1 MSVESPATESPRTYS
16 SPPSAR
22 TVEQH
27 EDHLVIVMRSYVV
40 LVWQQQIT
48 VKGVLALARG
58 LSQLKHERPDTKYG
72 FLTVIRRDCKLI
84 TSSEVRE
91 SLASLLKTHESTI
104 GAASIAYEGG
114 GFVSAIVR
122 SVITAINLASRSSF
136 ANAVFP
142 SSEEATLWLTKQLRE
157 ADTQVAPAII
167 GLLKA

>member
-1 MSVESPATESPRTYS
+1 MSVESPAIETPRPLS

-22 TVEQH
+22 SVEH
-27 EDHLVIVMRSYVV
+27 HDDHIVFVMRSYVV
-40 LVWQQQIT
+40 LIWKQQIT
-48 VKGVLALARG
+48 MKGVLALARG
-58 LSQLKHERPDTKYG
+58 LSQLKHERPDVKYG
-72 FLTVIRRDCKLI
+72 FLTVIRQDCKLI

-91 SLASLLKTHESTI
+91 ALASLLKTHESVI
-104 GAASIAYEGG
+104 GGAAIAYEGG

-157 ADTQVAPAII
+157 PDTQVAPAVIA
-167 GLLKA
+167 LLKA